1 METFFSNK
9 AKEIFGN
16 SYVVTSLERLLGG
29 AQKHT
34 WLARCSNRFSFVI
47 YQWGNNTSYF
57 NTENDIFQSSSAE
70 LFELNNQFML
80 KNGVLTPKLYH
91 INATQNEQSY
101 KYAFVEYIDGCDFD
115 NLLVNEPE
123 RATFALKSLNES
135 IINMHALHNSQP
147 GQLGRLLPSDFD
159 YTDYTLKNIFS
170 DISYLKEY
178 DSDYNLQYSII
189 KEIAFELKTRLKQRQ
204 KYTFIHFELGPNHVM
219 VDKMNNAYVI
229 DIEGARFCD
238 VEEENSLLEIRF
250 GKNKFQ
256 TNDNVDPLRMQFY
269 HIGHCIG
276 FLKGAVELSK
286 TDYYDMDD
294 VKGMINFYH
303 NQIKQI
309 VPA

>member
-1 METFFSNK
+1 
-9 AKEIFGN
+9 
-16 SYVVTSLERLLGG
+16 
-29 AQKHT
+29 
-34 WLARCSNRFSFVI
+34 
-47 YQWGNNTSYF
+47 
-57 NTENDIFQSSSAE
+57 
-70 LFELNNQFML
+70 
-80 KNGVLTPKLYH
+80 
-91 INATQNEQSY
+91 
-101 KYAFVEYIDGCDFD
+101 
-115 NLLVNEPE
+115 
-123 RATFALKSLNES
+123 
-135 IINMHALHNSQP
+135 MHALHNSQP